1 MNAVM
6 LITGIAI
13 GIIVAAI
20 ASGVVD
26 DWLNGKKKDR

>member
-6 LITGIAI
+6 LIAGIAI

-20 ASGVVD
+20 ISGVMD
-26 DWLNGKKKDR
+26 EWMNGKKKDR

>member
-1 MNAVM
+1 MNAAL
-6 LITGIAI
+6 LIAGIAI

-20 ASGVVD
+20 ASGVMD